1 MQGTSIVAF
10 HLKITSIIEM
20 DRKFTVKEI
29 AFQAGLSTAT
39 VDRAL
44 HARDHVRQVTRDRV
58 AAAIAELDRQYGA
71 TLVEGRKFTIDVLIQ
86 SPKRFS
92 SAVRTAL
99 EAELPLVKPAAFRA
113 RFHLA
118 EVMDDKAIVSK
129 LYAIARRGTH
139 GIVLK
144 VPATPAIEACLQV
157 MTARGIP
164 IVTYV
169 TDVPEPLRLAYVGME
184 NRRAGATA
192 AYLMTRMRR
201 NTGGRVLV
209 TLSSQMFQGEEQRR
223 IGFTNYMAKLPNPPA
238 ILTVSEGLGVN
249 RTTKKIVMEALA
261 TYDDIDCVYSIGGG
275 NRAVLEAFTE
285 TGRTVDI
292 FAAHDLDQTNRKLLD
307 SGQISFVLHHDF
319 RQDAR
324 RVSLHFLKFHKL
336 VPQSVEIEQTDISIA
351 CPLP

>member
-1 MQGTSIVAF
+1 
-10 HLKITSIIEM
+10 M

-29 AFQAGLSTAT
+29 AFQAGLSPAT

-44 HARDHVRQVTRDRV
+44 HAREHVRQVTRDRV
-58 AAAIAELDRQYGA
+58 SAAIAELDRQYGA
-71 TLVEGRKFTIDVLIQ
+71 TLSEGRKFTIDVLIQ

-92 SAVRTAL
+92 SAVRAAL

-113 RFHLA
+113 RFHLV

-139 GIVLK
+139 GIMLK

-157 MTARGIP
+157 ITDRGIP

-223 IGFTNYMAKLPNPPA
+223 IGFADYMSKLPDPPA

-261 TYDDIDCVYSIGGG
+261 AHRDIDCVYSIGGG
-275 NRAVLEAFTE
+275 NRAVLEAFAE
-285 TGRTVDI
+285 AGRTVDI
-292 FAAHDLDQTNRKLLD
+292 FAAHDLDQTNQKLLD
-307 SGQISFVLHHDF
+307 SGQLSFVLHHDF

-324 RVSLHFLKFHKL
+324 RVSLHFLKYHKL